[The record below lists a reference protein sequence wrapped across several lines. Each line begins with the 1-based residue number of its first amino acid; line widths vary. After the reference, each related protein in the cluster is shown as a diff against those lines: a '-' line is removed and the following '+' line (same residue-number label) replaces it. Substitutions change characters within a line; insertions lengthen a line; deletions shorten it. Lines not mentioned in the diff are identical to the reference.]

1 MHGGEVLAGK
11 SITVAEARTEGAIV
25 ALIRAW
31 AMAHLS
37 ELTDLERLT
46 KHYRDVKGDGITDH
60 MMHMAEIPKSLH
72 LRLRL
77 LLGND
82 YLHDPWLR
90 KLVLRNFTVGLVNR
104 SAAGVK
110 GE

>member
-1 MHGGEVLAGK
+1 MPGELLAGK
-11 SITVAEARTEGAIV
+11 SVSVGQARIEGAIV
-25 ALIRAW
+25 ALIREW

-37 ELTDLERLT
+37 ELTNLERLV
-46 KHYRDVKGDGITDH
+46 KHLRDDGGDRPGKN
-60 MMHMAEIPKSLH
+60 MMHMAEIPTSLH
-72 LRLRL
+72 NRLKRL
-77 LLGND
+77 LGYD

-104 SAAGVK
+104 SSPGVK